1 MRAETGR
8 FCNEALEKPKVK
20 QGQDWHRGG
29 CVDLLCVVSEGRKP
43 VFKFSGV
50 WRNVAVLPG
59 DCVKHCLSAGK

>member
-8 FCNEALEKPKVK
+8 FCNKALEKPKVK

-43 VFKFSGV
+43 VFKLEYGEM
-50 WRNVAVLPG
+50 L
-59 DCVKHCLSAGK
+59 LSYQVIA